1 MVSSVRTGGT
11 LGERPKESRAATN
24 FPRCGPSKFAAMAI
38 QKPETP
44 AEREARFLRELV
56 APTAAPEARAVPTQ
70 IIGGDGFSFPL
81 ERLRGRVS
89 IAVLAGTK
97 LH

>member
-1 MVSSVRTGGT
+1 
-11 LGERPKESRAATN
+11 
-24 FPRCGPSKFAAMAI
+24 MAI

-44 AEREARFLRELV
+44 AEREARYLRELV
-56 APTAAPEARAVPTQ
+56 APAAAPEARAVPTQ

-89 IAVLAGTK
+89 IVLLAGAK

>member
-1 MVSSVRTGGT
+1 
-11 LGERPKESRAATN
+11 
-24 FPRCGPSKFAAMAI
+24 MAI

-44 AEREARFLRELV
+44 AEREARYLRELV
-56 APTAAPEARAVPTQ
+56 APEAAPEARAVATQ

-81 ERLRGRVS
+81 ERLCGRVS
-89 IAVLAGTK
+89 VVLLASAK